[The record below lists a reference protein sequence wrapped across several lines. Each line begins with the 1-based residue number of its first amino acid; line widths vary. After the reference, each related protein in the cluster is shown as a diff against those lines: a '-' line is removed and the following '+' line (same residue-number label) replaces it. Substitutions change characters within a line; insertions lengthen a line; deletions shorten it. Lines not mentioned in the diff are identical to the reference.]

1 MCVDGVVSALPLA
14 SRLDVRY
21 GRSHVALEI
30 YMQTSRLRTTQKP
43 NHCEELVDAC
53 VRGRKMVPDGAIRMT
68 SLSELSIP
76 LRWLARKNA
85 LGESSVWLGWTDA
98 GAMWFVT
105 GTTSL
110 DLSRERGRPV
120 LQLRVYNE
128 EGALDEALTCVQTPA
143 NTWERCA

>member
-1 MCVDGVVSALPLA
+1 MLPLA

-21 GRSHVALEI
+21 GRSHAALEI
-30 YMQTSRLRTTQKP
+30 YMQTVRLRTTQKP

-76 LRWLARKNA
+76 LRRLARKNA

>member
-1 MCVDGVVSALPLA
+1 
-14 SRLDVRY
+14 
-21 GRSHVALEI
+21 
-30 YMQTSRLRTTQKP
+30 MQTIRLRSTQEP
-43 NHCEELVDAC
+43 NHCEGLVDAC
-53 VRGRKMVPDGAIRMT
+53 VRGRHMVPDGAIRMT

-76 LRWLARKNA
+76 LRRLARKDA

-120 LQLRVYNE
+120 LQLRLYDEDGV
-128 EGALDEALTCVQTPA
+128 LDEALTCVQTTA
-143 NTWERCA
+143 KTWERCS